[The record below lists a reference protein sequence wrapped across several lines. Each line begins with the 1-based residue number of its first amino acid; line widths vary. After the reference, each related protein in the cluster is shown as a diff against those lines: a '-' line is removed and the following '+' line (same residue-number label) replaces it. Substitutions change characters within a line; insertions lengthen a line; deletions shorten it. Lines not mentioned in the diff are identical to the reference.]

1 MCLRTFYVRGHRK
14 TEGTRKQNP
23 SELAIASNLVFFDDI
38 DPFRGLTGMQGHLTN
53 GLSQMLAFVINRQGP
68 VTA

>member
-1 MCLRTFYVRGHRK
+1 MCLRTLYVRGQRK
-14 TEGTRKQNP
+14 TEGMHNQTP
-23 SELAIASNLVFFDDI
+23 SELAIASKMVSFDDI